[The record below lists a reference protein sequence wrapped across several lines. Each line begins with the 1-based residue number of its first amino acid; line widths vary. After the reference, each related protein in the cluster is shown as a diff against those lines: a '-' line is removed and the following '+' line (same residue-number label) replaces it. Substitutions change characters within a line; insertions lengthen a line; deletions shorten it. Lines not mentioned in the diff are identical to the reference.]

1 MTKVLKIKYYKV
13 STFLDLSQHISFDF
27 LPSLFYFLFGFC
39 RNADLIL
46 VFSPISQLATHS
58 KQLERV

>member
-39 RNADLIL
+39 RNARLDFGF
-46 VFSPISQLATHS
+46 FSDFTASYPQQAT
-58 KQLERV
+58 